1 MMKTHLLKN
10 RNGFPETLAGI
21 FFDPKGGVDG
31 MELLN
36 VLDFF
41 VARE

>member
-1 MMKTHLLKN
+1 MMKTQLLKN
-10 RNGFPETLAGI
+10 RKSFPETLAGI
-21 FFDPKGGVDG
+21 FFDPKGGVGG

>member
-1 MMKTHLLKN
+1 MKKTKLLKD
-10 RNGFPETLAGI
+10 RKSFPEALAGI
-21 FFDPKGGVDG
+21 FFDPKGGIGG